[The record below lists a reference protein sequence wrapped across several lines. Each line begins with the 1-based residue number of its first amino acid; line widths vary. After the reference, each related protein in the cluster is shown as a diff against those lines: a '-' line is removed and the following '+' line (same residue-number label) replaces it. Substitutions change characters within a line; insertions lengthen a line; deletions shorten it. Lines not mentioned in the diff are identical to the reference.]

1 MGSHI
6 SSRVSV
12 VMTACFVFAALV
24 CSAGSSVAD
33 DCRRVR
39 NILVLFDASG
49 FMKSGERYQRF
60 LESMSSFEN
69 AMPLTADGFFNVGLR
84 NYGLKVGLGCN
95 NTESILAIGPWDP
108 ERFVNSF
115 PKILSYGMSSL
126 SAGLL
131 AAAQDASAA
140 EGKTI
145 LLVIGGGLESCKAD
159 PVKTADQIAAN
170 MPDLEMHTFQVGS
183 EQEGTFFLQSIAE
196 KGRGTFNRLRDMSS
210 PAGWHQWMKRYLVVP
225 CGPAQPA
232 ASQAPLRVNAILF
245 DYKAFTVRSK
255 NPQIDGQNLAA
266 LQAVSAFLQ
275 QNPTGRVV
283 LHGFSDGKGSQTYNL
298 ELSRRRAEAVAR
310 FLADTYRVPMQR
322 MSIVAHGIAQDAL
335 RTAPGALRP
344 EQARRV
350 EFELVR

>member
-1 MGSHI
+1 MGSHR
-6 SSRVSV
+6 SSRVFAVFTGCLVLAAV
-12 VMTACFVFAALV
+12 VCW
-24 CSAGSSVAD
+24 AGFSVAD
-33 DCRRVR
+33 DCRRVQ
-39 NILVLFDASG
+39 NIVVLFDASG
-49 FMKSGERYQRF
+49 FMKSGDRYRHF
-60 LESMSSFEN
+60 LESMGSFEN

-84 NYGLKVGLGCN
+84 HYGLKVGLGCN
-95 NTESILAIGPWDP
+95 NTEAILAVGPWDP

-115 PKILSYGMSSL
+115 PKTISYGMSSL
-126 SAGLL
+126 SAGLI

-159 PVKTADQIAAN
+159 PVKTAEQIAAN
-170 MPDLEMHTFQVGS
+170 MPDLEIHTFQVGS
-183 EQEGTFFLQSIAE
+183 EQEGTYFLQSIAE
-196 KGRGTFNRLRDMSS
+196 KGRGTYNRLRDFSS

-232 ASQAPLRVNAILF
+232 VSQAPARINAVLF
-245 DYKAFTVRSK
+245 DYKTFSVRSK

-266 LQAVSAFLQ
+266 LQAVAAFLQ
-275 QNPTGRVV
+275 QNPTGKVI

-310 FLADTYRVPMQR
+310 YLADTYKVPMQR
-322 MSIVAHGIAQDAL
+322 ISVVAHGIAQDAL
-335 RTAPGALRP
+335 RSAPGAAQP
-344 EQARRV
+344 EYARRV